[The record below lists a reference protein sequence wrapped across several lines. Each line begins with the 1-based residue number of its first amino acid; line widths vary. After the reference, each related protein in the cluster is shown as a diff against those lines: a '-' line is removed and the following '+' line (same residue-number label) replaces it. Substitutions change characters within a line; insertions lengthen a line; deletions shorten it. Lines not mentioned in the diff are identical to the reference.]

1 MSLEFEREDVV
12 QKLCAAYA
20 RDQITTGQL
29 EAKLE
34 SVYKSQDRTQLL
46 TVLDGLPAIQIARLG
61 EVSPAT
67 SPLSAPLYAPPAR
80 AVTTSG
86 AGAGLAKGEK
96 RYAAIFSSIEKQGAW
111 SPAPKIDARVVMGN
125 ILYDLREAAIPA
137 QGIDLDVDVIMG
149 EVKILLPPGLGADV
163 DCSTF
168 MGSVSDKSRP
178 PLPGAP
184 TVRVTGNTFMG
195 SITVVTKVPRKE
207 GESSFRNQLKSWL
220 GSDEK

>member
-34 SVYKSQDRTQLL
+34 SVYKSQDRAQLL
-46 TVLDGLPAIQIARLG
+46 TVLDGLPAMTIARLG
-61 EVSPAT
+61 EVQPAA
-67 SPLSAPLYAPPAR
+67 APRAAAPAR
-80 AVTTSG
+80 SVTTSG
-86 AGAGLAKGEK
+86 SGAGLPKGEK
-96 RYAAIFSSIEKQGAW
+96 RYAAIFSTIEKKGAW
-111 SPAPKIDARVVMGN
+111 NPAPKIDARVVMGN

-149 EVKILLPPGLGADV
+149 DLKVLLPPGLGADV

-168 MGSVSDKSRP
+168 MGTVTDKSRP

-184 TVRVTGNTFMG
+184 TVRITGTTFMG
-195 SITVVTKVPRKE
+195 SITVITKVPRQE
-207 GESSFRNQLKSWL
+207 GESSFRKQLKSWL
-220 GSDEK
+220 GSGE

>member
-34 SVYKSQDRTQLL
+34 TVYKSQDRAQLL
-46 TVLDGLPAIQIARLG
+46 TVLEGLPAMNIARLG
-61 EVSPAT
+61 EVKG
-67 SPLSAPLYAPPAR
+67 APTAQGAFNGASAR

-86 AGAGLAKGEK
+86 SGTGLQRGEK

-111 SPAPKIDARVVMGN
+111 NPAPKIDARIVAGN
-125 ILYDLREAAIPA
+125 ILFDFREAAIPA
-137 QGIDLDVDVIMG
+137 QGIDLDVDVAMG
-149 EVKILLPPGLGADV
+149 DVKILLPPGLGADV

-168 MGSVSDKSRP
+168 MGTVTDKSRP

-184 TVRVTGNTFMG
+184 TVRVTGSAFMG
-195 SITVVTKVPRKE
+195 SITVITKVPRQE
-207 GESSFRNQLKSWL
+207 GESSFRKQLKSWI
-220 GSDEK
+220 GSSE

>member
-20 RDQITTGQL
+20 RDQITTGEL

-34 SVYKSQDRTQLL
+34 SVYKSHDRAQLL

-61 EVSPAT
+61 EVKAPVA
-67 SPLSAPLYAPPAR
+67 PLSAPPSPAPMTR
-80 AVTTSG
+80 NS
-86 AGAGLAKGEK
+86 GAGLARGEK
-96 RYAAIFSSIEKQGAW
+96 RYVAIFSGIEKQGAW
-111 SPAPKIDARVVMGN
+111 TPAPKIDARVVFGN
-125 ILYDLREAAIPA
+125 ILFDFREATIPA
-137 QGIDLDVDVIMG
+137 HGIDLDVDVMMG
-149 EVKILLPPGLGADV
+149 ELKIFLPPGLGADV

-168 MGSVSDKSRP
+168 MGTVTDKSRP

-184 TVRVTGNTFMG
+184 TVRITGGTFMG

-220 GSDEK
+220 GSGE

>member
-34 SVYKSQDRTQLL
+34 TVYKSQDRKQLL
-46 TVLDGLPAIQIARLG
+46 TVLEGLPAMTIARLG
-61 EVSPAT
+61 EASAAPVSP
-67 SPLSAPLYAPPAR
+67 SAFIASA
-80 AVTTSG
+80 ATTSG
-86 AGAGLAKGEK
+86 SGTGLQKGEK

-111 SPAPKIDARVVMGN
+111 NPAPKIDARIVAGN
-125 ILYDLREAAIPA
+125 ILFDFRAATIPA
-137 QGIDLDVDVIMG
+137 QGIDLDVDVAMG
-149 EVKILLPPGLGADV
+149 DVKILLPPGLGADV

-184 TVRVTGNTFMG
+184 TVRVTGNAFMG
-195 SITVVTKVPRKE
+195 SITVITKVPRQE
-207 GESSFRNQLKSWL
+207 GESSFRKQLKSWI
-220 GSDEK
+220 GSSE

>member
-34 SVYKSQDRTQLL
+34 TVYKSQDRAQLL
-46 TVLDGLPAIQIARLG
+46 TVLDGLPAMTIARLG
-61 EVSPAT
+61 EVRPAAAAH
-67 SPLSAPLYAPPAR
+67 SAPPVR
-80 AVTTSG
+80 TVTTGGS
-86 AGAGLAKGEK
+86 GAGLARGEK

-111 SPAPKIDARVVMGN
+111 TPAPKIDARVVCGS
-125 ILYDLREAAIPA
+125 ILYDFREATIPA

-149 EVKILLPPGLGADV
+149 EVKVLLPPGLGADV

-168 MGSVSDKSRP
+168 MGTVTDKSRP

-195 SITVVTKVPRKE
+195 SITVITKVPRKE

-220 GSDEK
+220 GSGE